1 MSGARVAGAPAPTVS
16 LLPVFVARS
25 DRRSELVEQLIELE
39 QASRADAGCITYRV
53 FQDSDQADRFVLVEE
68 WTDQAALEAHNA
80 QPHVA
85 HFTASAGAL
94 LVEPFVVTRLAPV
107 A

>member
-1 MSGARVAGAPAPTVS
+1 VSDAGAAGASTVS
-16 LLPVFVARS
+16 LLPVFVAKPE
-25 DRRSELVEQLIELE
+25 RRAELLEQLITLE
-39 QASRADAGCITYRV
+39 HASRADAGCIAYRV
-53 FQDSDQADRFVLVEE
+53 FEDTDRANRFMLVEE
-68 WTDQAALEAHNA
+68 WTDQAALDAHNA

-85 HFTASAGAL
+85 RFLAAAPEL